1 MDNQDINARLDRI
14 ERYSLLAAK
23 QVLDIKDVA
32 LLLGKSVKTVR
43 NRLDEI
49 PHYYGGNGLAFRRS
63 EIEEWMCQVKCT
75 PQTI

>member
-1 MDNQDINARLDRI
+1 MESELNARLDRI

-23 QVLDIKDVA
+23 QVLSINDVA

-49 PHYYGGNGLAFRRS
+49 PHYYGGNGLAFKRS
-63 EIEEWMCQVKCT
+63 EIEAWMCQVKCT
-75 PQTI
+75 PISI